1 MSVCFVV
8 VPAAVAAS
16 WPILSAVISAAA
28 TAAGFRA
35 LKTASEKETV
45 AAEGSTA
52 TTESVELELA
62 AARVKDLDAMDSM
75 TMTDGSVVATF
86 YQDELGQCKL
96 HVEGNK
102 SQQELIETGRTLLQR
117 VRQQLAYHRVVE
129 EMKQRG
135 YTIVEE
141 QVAADQSIRLKVR
154 SW

>member
-35 LKTASEKETV
+35 LKTASAKET
-45 AAEGSTA
+45 AAEASKA

>member
-35 LKTASEKETV
+35 LKTASSKET
-45 AAEGSTA
+45 AAEASKA